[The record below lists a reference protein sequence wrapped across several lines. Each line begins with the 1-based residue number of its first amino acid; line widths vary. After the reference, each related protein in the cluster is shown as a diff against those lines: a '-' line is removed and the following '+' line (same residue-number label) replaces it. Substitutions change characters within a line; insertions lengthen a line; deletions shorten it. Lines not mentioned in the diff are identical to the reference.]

1 MAKPQSTQ
9 ELLPLTPPVFHI
21 LLALADEERHG
32 YGIMQDV
39 ARQTDGALQLG
50 PGTLYGCLKRMLAA
64 GLGGEAGRRP
74 PLLPHDRPRK
84 TCGARRG
91 SAPHQR
97 GDGGQIETRWRDFMT
112 PQSAPQSGML
122 GNFCRIYSVLLYA
135 YPRDFRVQY
144 GTAIQQVFRDRCREL
159 ARTAGPIGK
168 LCFATQLAA
177 DWVASTVREQAAAFW
192 SAGRKQ
198 TSRGFVTE
206 WAVTLGIYLFV
217 TTTLVQAFVI
227 PTGSMEGTLRVGDH
241 MLVDRVT
248 YAQPG
253 PFGARLLPYREI
265 ARGDIVA
272 FTYPE
277 DTRMTYVKRVIGLPG
292 DRIRLDRQQVIRHG
306 HRLTEPYTQHIA
318 AYLDPYRDNFPLAP
332 EAYTSPRGR
341 DMFEHHVFNGE
352 VVVPPDML
360 FMLGDN
366 RDNSLDSR
374 YWGFVPRSY
383 VVGKPL
389 GRASCR

>member
-1 MAKPQSTQ
+1 
-9 ELLPLTPPVFHI
+9 
-21 LLALADEERHG
+21 
-32 YGIMQDV
+32 
-39 ARQTDGALQLG
+39 
-50 PGTLYGCLKRMLAA
+50 
-64 GLGGEAGRRP
+64 
-74 PLLPHDRPRK
+74 
-84 TCGARRG
+84 
-91 SAPHQR
+91 
-97 GDGGQIETRWRDFMT
+97 MT

-122 GNFCRIYSVLLYA
+122 CNFCRIYSVLLYA

-144 GTAIQQVFRDRCREL
+144 GAAMQQVFRDRCREM
-159 ARTAGPIGK
+159 ARTAGPMAT
-168 LCFATQLAA
+168 LRFATQLAN

-253 PFGARLLPYREI
+253 PFGARLLPYREL

-277 DTRMTYVKRVIGLPG
+277 DTRMTYVKRLIGLPG
-292 DRIRLDRQQVIRHG
+292 DRIRLDNRQVIRNG
-306 HRLTEPYTQHIA
+306 RRLTEPYTQHIA
-318 AYLDPYRDNFPLAP
+318 TYPQPYRDNFPLAP

-389 GRASCR
+389 FVYWSYDAPTSDLTEWTLTHVLDVAGHFFTKTRWERTFLVPRSQAAQEAEGAQ